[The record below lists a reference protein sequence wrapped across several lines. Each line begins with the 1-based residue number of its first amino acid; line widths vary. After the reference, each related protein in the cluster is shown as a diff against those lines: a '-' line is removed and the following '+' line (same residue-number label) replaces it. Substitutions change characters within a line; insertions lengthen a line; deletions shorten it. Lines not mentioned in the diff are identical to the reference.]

1 VPQVETIQSLLPVGE
16 TLVEYYGSSENLVA
30 FIVTR
35 DDVQGV
41 RFNADLVTLSARETA
56 PG

>member
-16 TLVEYYGSSENLVA
+16 ALVEYYGRGENLVA

-41 RFNADLVTLSARETA
+41 RLM
-56 PG
+56 PIW